1 MARYHTDSLPG
12 AGTRW
17 PDRVD
22 ARPGRRP
29 ERAGGEGGRML
40 EMLMQ
45 TVSLPTWLF
54 VLVSAAGVWCL
65 VERLAVPLLRAIVRG
80 RSARVLSEVD
90 EQLAVR
96 IPPFKL
102 TRRQV
107 LIDRLFHDER
117 IQDAVAQF
125 CRESG
130 SARSTAL
137 RAVDRYAREI
147 VPSFN
152 AYLYFRFGYWLARS
166 VARSLYRVRLGHA
179 NRDALAGI
187 APGSTIVFV
196 INHRSNM
203 DYVLVAFLVAEHV
216 AVSYAVGEW
225 ARVWP
230 LQTLIRSLGAFFVRR
245 RSGDSLYRVVLQR
258 YVQMATEAGVPQA
271 MFPEGGL
278 TRDGALREPK
288 LGLLDYMLKGFD
300 PAGPRDLVFVPVG
313 LNYDRVLEDRALIEG
328 ADGGL
333 PKGVGRTAAIAAGF
347 LAKNLWLVLTGR
359 WFRLGYACVNFGSPV
374 SARAYLAAGGGDLRV
389 LAEPERHLRVAAFG
403 RHLMAEVGRVIPVLP
418 VSLVASIFTE
428 DPGTVRSELEIKAA
442 VLARMRALE
451 ARGFHVYVPRADQD
465 YAVSV
470 GLRMLSLRRLVTVRD
485 GLYTAE
491 PTELKVLNY
500 YANAVVHLVRPA

>member
-1 MARYHTDSLPG
+1 
-12 AGTRW
+12 
-17 PDRVD
+17 
-22 ARPGRRP
+22 
-29 ERAGGEGGRML
+29 ML
-40 EMLMQ
+40 DVLMQ
-45 TVSLPTWLF
+45 AVSLPAWLF
-54 VLVSAAGVWCL
+54 VLLLAAASWW
-65 VERLAVPLLRAIVRG
+65 LAEKVIVPSLRAIMRG
-80 RSARVLSEVD
+80 RSARVLREVD

-117 IQDAVAQF
+117 IQDAVAQH
-125 CRESG
+125 CRETG
-130 SARSTAL
+130 APRRTVL

-166 VARSLYRVRLGHA
+166 VARSLYRVRLGYA
-179 NRDALAGI
+179 DRDALAGI

-245 RSGDSLYRVVLQR
+245 RSGDPLYRAVLQR

-313 LNYDRVLEDRALIEG
+313 LNYDRVLEDRTLVGG

-333 PKGVGRTAAIAAGF
+333 PKGVGRTAVITVGF
-347 LAKNLWLVLTGR
+347 LAKHLWLVLTGR

-374 SARAYLAAGGGDLRV
+374 STRAYLATDGGDLRA
-389 LAEPERHLRVAAFG
+389 LAEPERHRRVAAFG

-418 VSLVASIFTE
+418 VSLVASIFAE
-428 DPGTVRSELEIKAA
+428 EPGSALSELEIKAA
-442 VLARMRALE
+442 VLARMRSLE
-451 ARGFHVYVPRADQD
+451 ERGFHVYVPRADQD

-470 GLRMLSLRRLVTVRD
+470 GLRMLSLRRLVAVRD

-491 PTELKVLNY
+491 PNELKVLNY
-500 YANAVVHLVRPA
+500 YANAVVHLLRTA